1 MLEITEEKLINEKFR
16 ARDMALVVALD
27 TLNKRLDGMNE
38 FREAL
43 RDQNAR
49 YLSRSEYLT
58 ALEALTRSHDQL
70 RIDVTAAGVR
80 VEQTDKAASVDRA
93 SLDKR
98 LDAVNEF
105 RVQLRDQTS
114 TFLIRNEYLSAHEA
128 LANDVKRLELSVVGS
143 IGKHDHE
150 KLEDRVKNNETQL
163 ANWNGRMWALGTVFL
178 AMNIFVSWYLNGI
191 HHL

>member
-1 MLEITEEKLINEKFR
+1 MLEINEEKLIDEKFR
-16 ARDMALVVALD
+16 ARDMALIVALE

-43 RDQNAR
+43 RDQNSRYVAR
-49 YLSRSEYLT
+49 TEYLT
-58 ALEALTRSHDQL
+58 THEALTRSHDQL
-70 RIDVTAAGVR
+70 RIEVTAAGVR
-80 VEQTDKAASVDRA
+80 VEQSDKAASVDRA

-114 TFLIRNEYLSAHEA
+114 TFLIRNEYLTAHEA
-128 LANDVKRLELSVVGS
+128 MASDIRRLELNAVGS
-143 IGKHDHE
+143 IGKEDHE

-178 AMNIFVSWYLNGI
+178 LVNVFVSWYLSAM
-191 HHL
+191 HHF

>member
-1 MLEITEEKLINEKFR
+1 MLDITEEKLIDEKFR
-16 ARDMALVVALD
+16 ARDLALVVALE

-43 RDQNAR
+43 RDQNSRYVAR
-49 YLSRSEYLT
+49 TEYLT
-58 ALEALTRSHDQL
+58 THEALTRSYDQL
-70 RIDVTAAGVR
+70 RIEVTAAGVR

-114 TFLIRNEYLSAHEA
+114 TFLIRNEYLTAHEA
-128 LANDVKRLELSVVGS
+128 MASDIRRLELSAVGS
-143 IGKHDHE
+143 IGKEDHE

-178 AMNIFVSWYLNGI
+178 LVNVFVSWYLSAM